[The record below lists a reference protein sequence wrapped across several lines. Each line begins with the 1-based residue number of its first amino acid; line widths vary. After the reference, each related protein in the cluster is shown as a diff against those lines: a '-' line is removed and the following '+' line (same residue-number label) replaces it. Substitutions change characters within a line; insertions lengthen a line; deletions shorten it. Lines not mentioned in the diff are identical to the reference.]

1 MFSFLLLIYAY
12 IVMDLYHHPSIA
24 YDLQFGK
31 NCCEDLNIS
40 RPLLH
45 MGRKQGKGLSPRND
59 FSREKNDFSKVIY

>member
-1 MFSFLLLIYAY
+1 
-12 IVMDLYHHPSIA
+12 MDLYHHPSIA

-45 MGRKQGKGLSPRND
+45 MGRKQGKGLSPTKMISLGKKMISLR
-59 FSREKNDFSKVIY
+59 